1 MMPYTDDKLAKGE
14 NIIPTLNPLGFKAAF
29 KKYLSCQEQ
38 LLRVN
43 FNDIK
48 MMPLVF
54 KLHKDELTAKS
65 QKQFDEQLEYLK
77 YDKSITKVT
86 IRAYAYDMKQNA
98 DNIALAKDR
107 AQVLK
112 DAYLKIGIAEDVIE
126 IVPFNSLT
134 LNTKEE
140 NPIVDESVTARNA
153 LISLERDTALINK
166 DLEVEVPDVGADSI
180 E

>member
-1 MMPYTDDKLAKGE
+1 MVYITVFIIYRLPIATYNITGIAEGIQTMGE
-14 NIIPTLNPLGFKAAF
+14 K
-29 KKYLSCQEQ
+29 
-38 LLRVN
+38 RVGQPN
-43 FNDIK
+43 VT
-48 MMPLVF
+48 LVF
-54 KLHKDELTAKS
+54 TN
-65 QKQFDEQLEYLK
+65 
-77 YDKSITKVT
+77 
-86 IRAYAYDMKQNA
+86 DMNG
-98 DNIALAKDR
+98 I
-107 AQVLK
+107 VSLK

>member
-1 MMPYTDDKLAKGE
+1 
-14 NIIPTLNPLGFKAAF
+14 
-29 KKYLSCQEQ
+29 
-38 LLRVN
+38 
-43 FNDIK
+43 
-48 MMPLVF
+48 MPLVF

>member
-1 MMPYTDDKLAKGE
+1 
-14 NIIPTLNPLGFKAAF
+14 
-29 KKYLSCQEQ
+29 
-38 LLRVN
+38 
-43 FNDIK
+43 
-48 MMPLVF
+48 
-54 KLHKDELTAKS
+54 
-65 QKQFDEQLEYLK
+65 
-77 YDKSITKVT
+77 
-86 IRAYAYDMKQNA
+86 MKQNA

-112 DAYLKIGIAEDVIE
+112 DAYFKIGIAEDVIE
-126 IVPFNSLT
+126 IVPFISLT

-140 NPIVDESVTARNA
+140 NPIVDESVPARNA